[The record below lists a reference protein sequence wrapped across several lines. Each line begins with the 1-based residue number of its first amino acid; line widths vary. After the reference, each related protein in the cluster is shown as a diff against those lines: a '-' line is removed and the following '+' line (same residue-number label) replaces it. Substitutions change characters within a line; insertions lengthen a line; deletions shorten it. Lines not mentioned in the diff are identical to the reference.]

1 MKWIRIIIVVQ
12 SLLIALLAIMQFLNE
27 EEDKNRFEIPIEI
40 CQRAKID
47 RIRWTAQIE
56 VQNQD
61 LTRATEQIESDK
73 ERVIRNFSAK
83 GLRMEEMNFLPIE
96 AHSIFTDSTIKGY
109 HLVQK
114 IEISSNEIE
123 RVHKIVNESSDLLKF
138 KVNFSAGNPNYT
150 IDNYLPWLTLAIQE
164 LVQTGKN
171 TLKKNSEISGNKKFS
186 LERMRIDP
194 IFANEFQQCES
205 KKAAH
210 PDSIDVNLRAMLI
223 FSLR

>member
-1 MKWIRIIIVVQ
+1 M
-12 SLLIALLAIMQFLNE
+12 LIALLAIMQFLNE
-27 EEDKNRFEIPIEI
+27 EEYKNRFEIPIEI

-96 AHSIFTDSTIKGY
+96 AHSIFADSTIKGY

-123 RVHKIVNESSDLLKF
+123 RVRKIVNESSDLLKL
-138 KVNFSAGNPNYT
+138 KVNFSADNPNYT

-171 TLKKNSEISGNKKFS
+171 TLKKNNEISGNKKFI
-186 LERMRIDP
+186 LELMQIDP